1 MTNDNIANIVE
12 TIVKEV
18 SQKASVSSINLCM
31 AKRLIAKVEEKAK
44 EMGLSV
50 VVAVSDSA
58 GNPVAVE
65 CMDGSYLASYDIAV
79 KKAYTVV
86 ALKMSTLTLKNLSQ
100 PGQSLYGIQ
109 FTNDGKL
116 VIFGGGDPLI
126 YNSNII
132 GGIGVSGGS
141 EDQDVELSEHGAK
154 CLNEIINS

>member
-31 AKRLIAKVEEKAK
+31 AKRLIAKVEGKAK

-141 EDQDVELSEHGAK
+141 EDQDVELSEYGAK

>member
-18 SQKASVSSINLCM
+18 SGKAPISSVNLSI
-31 AKRLIAKVEEKAK
+31 AKKLIARVEEKAK

-65 CMDGSYLASYDIAV
+65 CMDNSYIASYDIAV

-86 ALKMSTLTLKNLSQ
+86 ALKMSTLTLKGLSQ

-126 YNSNII
+126 YNKSII

-141 EDQDVELSEHGAK
+141 EDQDVELSEYGAK
-154 CLNEIINS
+154 CLSEIINS